1 MTMKSN
7 GKDKTTPVSV
17 VEQHEPKPDGQEK
30 RQGAVKSDTLLLSSI
45 HDKET
50 DMEQASNINGK
61 HGSILAPESVPSA
74 VNVAAEGVDQ
84 DTEMKEASLARAE
97 ATEHDPTMTEAARRS
112 TNGSGVSEAIN
123 QEDLDGGLLDGA
135 LDDYDDLD
143 QDTEDTEVGNIDDF
157 SDDDDDDL
165 DDLDDRILD
174 SSDKLGP
181 DDEIHSPGELS
192 HVDTKSDDQDSEQ
205 EDTGDQH
212 RKGSVHSD
220 GSDSDLPEPD
230 GSDNENDEDEED
242 DEDDDNGDE
251 EEEDD
256 EDAEDGDMDVDED
269 EKPNKKISEV
279 RKGTIMSQKPT
290 LNRPSTTTEEEL
302 KDSGDDL
309 SDLSEFDDTDD
320 SDEGE
325 EIPSTKAMGKE
336 STTNLSAAT
345 AIGNGRAQI
354 GGRKRSLQDAGKD
367 STKQDQE
374 SGRIEQKGQTE
385 TANGK
390 ARLSEKK
397 ISETRDVHLSDKE
410 SESEEPHEEE
420 EEHEK
425 PAEEEE
431 EEEEDSETKQLHKDA
446 LEALTSIEV
455 EFASL
460 RDKMYDE
467 RMTELDRE
475 VEMINAGTHPELS
488 SLMQEIEQKRE
499 QRLRFADMGKKYM
512 IDMAQTTY
520 QVAEYRAHCTF
531 QSARRNMRTDL
542 AQALGKKQQL
552 LLMELRLFSDTHKRK
567 VIDDKAT
574 LVRLRKFRRNEAN
587 ELRNMSER
595 HGFPASGKPAPATN
609 AEVDSDLA
617 AMGNTTHTD
626 RGY

>member
-1 MTMKSN
+1 M
-7 GKDKTTPVSV
+7 SV
-17 VEQHEPKPDGQEK
+17 VEQHEPTHDGQK

-45 HDKET
+45 HDNET

-61 HGSILAPESVPSA
+61 HGSIIASESIPSA
-74 VNVAAEGVDQ
+74 VNVAAGAVDQ
-84 DTEMKEASLARAE
+84 DTEMKETSLARAE
-97 ATEHDPTMTEAARRS
+97 ATEQDPTMTEAARRS

-123 QEDLDGGLLDGA
+123 QEDLDGLLDGA

-157 SDDDDDDL
+157 SDDDDDL

-174 SSDKLGP
+174 SSDKLGL
-181 DDEIHSPGELS
+181 DDEMHSPGELS

-220 GSDSDLPEPD
+220 DPDSDLPEPE

-242 DEDDDNGDE
+242 DEDDDNDGE
-251 EEEDD
+251 EEEEEDADD

-269 EKPNKKISEV
+269 EKPTKKISEV
-279 RKGTIMSQKPT
+279 RKETIMSQKPT
-290 LNRPSTTTEEEL
+290 LNRPSTTTVEEL

-336 STTNLSAAT
+336 STTNIPATT

-367 STKQDQE
+367 TTKQDQE

-390 ARLSEKK
+390 ARLSERK

-420 EEHEK
+420 EEEHEK

-431 EEEEDSETKQLHKDA
+431 EEEEGIKDVDGMNYD
-446 LEALTSIEV
+446 LDTGCLT
-455 EFASL
+455 
-460 RDKMYDE
+460 
-467 RMTELDRE
+467 
-475 VEMINAGTHPELS
+475 LS
-488 SLMQEIEQKRE
+488 
-499 QRLRFADMGKKYM
+499 F
-512 IDMAQTTY
+512 
-520 QVAEYRAHCTF
+520 
-531 QSARRNMRTDL
+531 
-542 AQALGKKQQL
+542 
-552 LLMELRLFSDTHKRK
+552 
-567 VIDDKAT
+567 
-574 LVRLRKFRRNEAN
+574 
-587 ELRNMSER
+587 
-595 HGFPASGKPAPATN
+595 FPF
-609 AEVDSDLA
+609 E
-617 AMGNTTHTD
+617 
-626 RGY
+626 